1 MLYRTGKI
9 RRPRLN
15 CLHERFITLKPDI
28 ETGEEETR
36 YLPIVLPMLPGSIT
50 LGQAEIGIGIGVG
63 VGVPLPG
70 ISIGIN
76 IPSHPQLVRVSGYPV
91 YDVLE

>member
-1 MLYRTGKI
+1 MLYRTGKV

-36 YLPIVLPMLPGSIT
+36 YLPIVLPMLPGSIA
-50 LGQAEIGIGIGVG
+50 LGQAQIGIGVG
-63 VGVPLPG
+63 VPLPA
-70 ISIGIN
+70 ISIGI
-76 IPSHPQLVRVSGYPV
+76 PSYPQLVQVPGYRIN
-91 YDVLE
+91 YVLE